1 MNNNNATYNRRKH
14 LYRIKFGINQMINHP
29 LLNLIWILYIVLSIL
44 FVVAVNRLEIMTE
57 VVVPIAIAKNIILI
71 TIRIATVLLI
81 ILSVIAILSIVGEIY
96 ARKDEMNVNL
106 ALSGK
111 KNVTEFPPILIKKKH
126 LKYTTVTERE
136 FYSSTPLSDWED
148 RQEAICD
155 RLNVHMVGKMQ
166 YGGKKHNNG
175 NLIYFMSASD
185 RIPEYKG
192 EIVDDEF

>member
-1 MNNNNATYNRRKH
+1 MNNNKAIYNRKKN
-14 LYRIKFGINQMINHP
+14 LYRIKLGINQMINHP
-29 LLNLIWILYIVLSIL
+29 LLNMIWLLFIVLSIL
-44 FVVAVNRLEIMTE
+44 FLIVMNKLEII
-57 VVVPIAIAKNIILI
+57 VDFNIPIAIAKSIILI

-155 RLNVHMVGKMQ
+155 RLNAHMVGKIQ

>member
-81 ILSVIAILSIVGEIY
+81 ILSAITVLSVVGEIY

-136 FYSSTPLSDWED
+136 FYSTTPLSDWED

-185 RIPEYKG
+185 RVPEYKG

>member
-175 NLIYFMSASD
+175 NLIYFMSACD
-185 RIPEYKG
+185 RVPEYKE
-192 EIVDDEF
+192 EIIDDEF